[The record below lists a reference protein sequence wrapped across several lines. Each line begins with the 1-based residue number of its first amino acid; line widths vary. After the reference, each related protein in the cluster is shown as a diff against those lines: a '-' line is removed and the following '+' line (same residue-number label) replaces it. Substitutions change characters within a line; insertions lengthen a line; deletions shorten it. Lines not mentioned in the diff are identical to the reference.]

1 MGYKAIRTERW
12 KYIHYVELDGMDEL
26 YDLKAD
32 PYEMRNI
39 INLRAAARTLDDMKR
54 ELEQLLKDR

>member
-1 MGYKAIRTERW
+1 MGYKAVRTERW
-12 KYIHYVELDGMDEL
+12 KYIHYLELNNMDEF

-39 INLRAAARTLDDMKR
+39 INRREAARSLEEMKR
-54 ELEQLLKDR
+54 ELERLLKPS